1 MSPLSMLVRPT
12 PPSAWLGIAVALLFI
27 TMESLLTLPL
37 HRITR
42 ESTPSVIYLLGVVLV
57 SIVWGLWL
65 GVATA
70 LASVVAFVYLF
81 VTPISN
87 LADSDVRDVTPLV
100 VFVSVAV
107 VVSALANQS
116 RRRAAQAQESDLTAD
131 MARLL
136 LDTDDIAAALPA
148 VSRKITQALDLPAAA
163 IEPEV
168 SASGAEDRRPDRTV
182 PDEIA
187 ADGSAREGARRTA
200 FPLRHDGTV
209 LGTLR
214 VPDGVPDRQV
224 LRLEQRVVPPLASLL
239 HAARERAAMVNALA
253 LNGEE
258 LRARAAQQAALRR
271 VATLVARA
279 VNPAEVFHAVTTEV
293 SRLLDDRHTT
303 LLHFE
308 PDETV
313 TIVATNQPGLL
324 ALPHSRWR
332 AVTRDD
338 GLVENGSV
346 AELVRR
352 TGHAARTDSYADLT
366 GPGNACRLALG
377 IQSAV
382 AVPIVVEN
390 RLWGTVTV
398 TSAEAE
404 PLPQDAEKRIT
415 DFTDLAATAIANA
428 DSRAQLIASR
438 ARIATAADEARQ
450 RIERDLHDGA
460 QQHLIAISLNLRA
473 AEEADLSR
481 EQLRAHMAQAA
492 TSLSAVMAD
501 LRELARGIHPAIL
514 GAGGLAPA
522 LKALARRSAIPVGL
536 RVDTDHRPPTPV
548 EIAAY
553 YVVSESLTNAA
564 KHSQASA
571 VDVDVTTEPD
581 MLKLAIH
588 DDGVG
593 GADPSRGSGLTGLQ
607 DRVEALGGHL
617 AISSPPGAGTSL
629 VVTIPTRTGK
639 PAADLGHVPAP
650 R

>member
-1 MSPLSMLVRPT
+1 M
-12 PPSAWLGIAVALLFI
+12 WLGVAVALLLI
-27 TMESLLTLPL
+27 TLESLLTVPL
-37 HRITR
+37 HAFTR
-42 ESTPSVIYLLGVVLV
+42 ESTPSVIYLLGVVVV

-70 LASVVAFVYLF
+70 LASLVAFVSFF
-81 VTPISN
+81 VSPISN

-116 RRRAAQAQESDLTAD
+116 RMRAAQAQESDLTAD

-136 LDTDDIAAALPA
+136 LDTDDVAAALPA
-148 VSRKITQALDLPAAA
+148 VSQRITHALDLPAVV
-163 IEPEV
+163 IEAEPGV
-168 SASGAEDRRPDRTV
+168 PGAEDGHPE
-182 PDEIA
+182 PPE
-187 ADGSAREGARRTA
+187 GNLPARERGRPTA
-200 FPLRHDGTV
+200 FPLRHDGTL

-224 LRLEQRVVPPLASLL
+224 LRLQQRVVPPLASLL
-239 HAARERAAMVNALA
+239 HAARERAAMVNTLA
-253 LNGEE
+253 ANGEE

-279 VNPAEVFHAVTTEV
+279 VNPAEVFRAVTTEV

-308 PDETV
+308 PDDTV
-313 TIVATNQPGLL
+313 TIVSTNQPGLM
-324 ALPHSRWR
+324 ALPESQWR
-332 AVTRDD
+332 TAARDD
-338 GLVENGSV
+338 GLVENDSV

-352 TGHAARTDSYADLT
+352 TGRAARADSYADKT

-377 IQSAV
+377 IQAAV

-390 RLWGTVTV
+390 RLWGTVIV
-398 TSAEAE
+398 TSTQPE
-404 PLPQDAEKRIT
+404 PLPQDAETRIT

-473 AEEADLSR
+473 AEEADMSP

-501 LRELARGIHPAIL
+501 LRELARGIHPAVL
-514 GAGGLAPA
+514 GAGGLAPT
-522 LKALARRSAIPVGL
+522 LKALARRSAIPVNL
-536 RVDTDHRPPTPV
+536 RVHTDHRPPTPV
-548 EIAAY
+548 EVAAY

-564 KHSQASA
+564 KHSRASM
-571 VDVDVTTEPD
+571 VDVNVTTQSD
-581 MLKLAIH
+581 VLKLAIR

-593 GADPSRGSGLTGLQ
+593 GADPARGSGLTGLQ

-617 AISSPPGAGTSL
+617 DISSPLNAGTSL
-629 VVTIPTRTGK
+629 LVTIPTRTGK
-639 PAADLGHVPAP
+639 PAADLGHVPAQ

>member
-1 MSPLSMLVRPT
+1 MRPT
-12 PPSAWLGIAVALLFI
+12 PPPPWLGILVALLFI
-27 TMESLLTLPL
+27 TLETLFTLPV
-37 HRITR
+37 HTFTR

-57 SIVWGLWL
+57 SVVWGLWL

-70 LASVVAFVYLF
+70 LASVVAFVSFF
-81 VTPISN
+81 VRPISN
-87 LADSDVRDVTPLV
+87 LADSDVRDVTPIV

-116 RRRAAQAQESDLTAD
+116 RMRAAQAQESDLTAD
-131 MARLL
+131 LARLL
-136 LDTDDIAAALPA
+136 LDTDDVAAALPA
-148 VSRKITQALDLPAAA
+148 VSQKITQALDLPVVV
-163 IEPEV
+163 IEPGLGPPPE
-168 SASGAEDRRPDRTV
+168 ETV
-182 PDEIA
+182 PDEFA
-187 ADGSAREGARRTA
+187 ADGVAREGVRRTT
-200 FPLRHDGTV
+200 FPLRHDGTL

-224 LRLEQRVVPPLASLL
+224 LRLQQRVIPPLASLL
-239 HAARERAAMVNALA
+239 HAARERGAMVNALA
-253 LNGEE
+253 ENGEE

-293 SRLLDDRHTT
+293 SRLLDNRHTT

-308 PDETV
+308 PDDTV
-313 TIVATNQPGLL
+313 TIVSTNQPGLM
-324 ALPHSRWR
+324 ALPHDRWR
-332 AVTRDD
+332 TAAS
-338 GLVENGSV
+338 GNGHGENASV
-346 AELVRR
+346 AEMVRR
-352 TGHAARTDSYADLT
+352 TGQAARTDSYADKS

-377 IQSAV
+377 IEAAV

-390 RLWGTVTV
+390 RLWGTLTV
-398 TSAEAE
+398 TSAQPE
-404 PLPQDAEKRIT
+404 PLPPDAETRIT

-428 DSRAQLIASR
+428 DSRAQLVASR
-438 ARIATAADEARQ
+438 ARIATAADDARQ

-460 QQHLIAISLNLRA
+460 QQQLIAISLNLRA
-473 AEEADLSR
+473 AEEADVSP

-492 TSLSAVMAD
+492 TSLSGVMAD
-501 LRELARGIHPAIL
+501 LRELARGIHPAVL

-522 LKALARRSAIPVGL
+522 LKALARRSAIPVRL
-536 RVDTDHRPPTPV
+536 RVHTDHRPPTPV
-548 EIAAY
+548 EVAAY

-564 KHSQASA
+564 KHSQASV
-571 VDVDVTTEPD
+571 VDVSVTTQSDVLE
-581 MLKLAIH
+581 LAIH

-593 GADPSRGSGLTGLQ
+593 GADPARGSGLTGLQ

-617 AISSPPGAGTSL
+617 AISSPLNAGTSL
-629 VVTIPTRTGK
+629 LVTIPTRTGK